1 MSPRSTAEIA
11 AVVGVAESTLERW
24 LDERKVPT
32 PKRIV
37 VGARVSRIWTSQDIE
52 RLKRYKA
59 RFYRKG
65 RGRKKKKA

>member
-11 AVVGVAESTLERW
+11 TAVGVAESTLERW
-24 LDERKVPT
+24 LAERQVPM

-37 VGARVSRIWTSQDIE
+37 VGVRVSRIWTSQDIE

-59 RFYRKG
+59 KFYRKG
-65 RGRKKKKA
+65 RGRKKKKG

>member
-11 AVVGVAESTLERW
+11 AVVGVAQSTLERW
-24 LDERKVPT
+24 LAERKVPT

-37 VGARVSRIWTSQDIE
+37 VGARVSRIWTSQDIK

-59 RFYRKG
+59 KFYRKG

>member
-11 AVVGVAESTLERW
+11 AAVGVDKSTLERW
-24 LDERKVPT
+24 LAERKVPM

-37 VGARVSRIWTSQDIE
+37 VGARVSRIWTSGDVE

-59 RFYRKG
+59 KFYRKG

>member
-11 AVVGVAESTLERW
+11 AAVGVAESTLERW
-24 LDERKVPT
+24 LAERKVPM

-37 VGARVSRIWTSQDIE
+37 VGVRVSRIWTSQDIE

-59 RFYRKG
+59 KFYRKG
-65 RGRKKKKA
+65 RGRKKKA

>member
-1 MSPRSTAEIA
+1 MSPRSTTEIA
-11 AVVGVAESTLERW
+11 AAVGVAESTLERW
-24 LDERKVPT
+24 LAERKVPM

-37 VGARVSRIWTSQDIE
+37 VGVRVSRIWTSQDIE

-59 RFYRKG
+59 KFYRKG

>member
-11 AVVGVAESTLERW
+11 AAVGVDKSTLERW
-24 LDERKVPT
+24 LAERKVPM

-37 VGARVSRIWTSQDIE
+37 VGARVSRIWTSGDVE

-65 RGRKKKKA
+65 RGRKKKA

>member
-11 AVVGVAESTLERW
+11 AAVGVAESTLERW
-24 LDERKVPT
+24 LAERKVPM

-37 VGARVSRIWTSQDIE
+37 VGVRVSRIWTSQDIE

-59 RFYRKG
+59 KFYRKG
-65 RGRKKKKA
+65 RGRKKKRA